1 VEGIR
6 TFTGTRTKKITMV
19 SRLERESLIVEL
31 DEKTTRVKNSEIYQ
45 VYCFSILNGDNENL
59 ERAIFGNRM
68 RSRMMDE

>member
-1 VEGIR
+1 MEGIR

-31 DEKTTRVKNSEIYQ
+31 DEKTTRMINSESYR
-45 VYCFSILNGDNENL
+45 VYCFSILNGDDEDL

-68 RSRMMDE
+68 RSRMMEE